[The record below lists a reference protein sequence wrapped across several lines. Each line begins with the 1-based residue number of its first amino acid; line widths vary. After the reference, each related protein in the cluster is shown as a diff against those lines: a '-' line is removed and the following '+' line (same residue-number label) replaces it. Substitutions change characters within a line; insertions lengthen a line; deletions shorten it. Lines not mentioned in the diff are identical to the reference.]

1 MFKDDAIRE
10 ILEEV
15 ICEVGDENSRIY
27 EGYSGRGM
35 YGGKCFGVVVPSS
48 QYIQAVEAAA
58 SLGLYG
64 AKVDQMGRDMI
75 VYWPSPRI
83 SAWETNS

>member
-1 MFKDDAIRE
+1 MPNDADIRE

-15 ICEVGDENSRIY
+15 ICEVGDDASRIY

-35 YGGKCFGVVVPSS
+35 YGRECFGVVVPSN

-64 AKVDQMGRDMI
+64 AKVDQLGCDMI
-75 VYWPSPRI
+75 VYWPRPRI
-83 SAWETNS
+83 EPRED

>member
-1 MFKDDAIRE
+1 MSKDDAIRE

-35 YGGKCFGVVVPSS
+35 YGVECFGVVVPSR

-58 SLGLYG
+58 SRGLFG

-75 VYWPSPRI
+75 VYWPRPYIEPR
-83 SAWETNS
+83 ED

>member
-1 MFKDDAIRE
+1 MSKDNAIRE

-15 ICEVGDENSRIY
+15 IYEAGDEGARIY

-35 YGGKCFGVVVPSS
+35 YGGECFGVVVPSS
-48 QYIQAVEAAA
+48 RYIQAVEAAA
-58 SLGLYG
+58 SLGLFG

-75 VYWPSPRI
+75 VYWPNPRI
-83 SAWETNS
+83 ETRED